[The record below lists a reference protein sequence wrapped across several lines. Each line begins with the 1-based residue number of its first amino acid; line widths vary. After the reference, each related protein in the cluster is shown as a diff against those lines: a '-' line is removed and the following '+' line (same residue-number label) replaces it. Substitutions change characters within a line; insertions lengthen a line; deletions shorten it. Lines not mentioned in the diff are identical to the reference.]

1 MLDGDAAGDC
11 KGGAFARSAPLLG
24 FFWPFSCRNK
34 KRANNPQ
41 YGKLKFETTPVLLAP
56 GCAYSGFLA
65 VIVEDMMNSPTE
77 RERPHF
83 SSYSRE
89 TGFSFTETSSN
100 PQERISF
107 SNSSTEEAPL
117 TQQECMLGSFF
128 SSSGICFMMTM
139 SQMEIRPP
147 GFNTR

>member
-1 MLDGDAAGDC
+1 MFY
-11 KGGAFARSAPLLG
+11 K
-24 FFWPFSCRNK
+24 
-34 KRANNPQ
+34 
-41 YGKLKFETTPVLLAP
+41 
-56 GCAYSGFLA
+56 GFLP
-65 VIVEDMMNSPTE
+65 VMVEDMMNSPTE

-89 TGFSFTETSSN
+89 TGFSFTDTSSN

-128 SSSGICFMMTM
+128 SSSGICFMITM

-147 GFNTR
+147 GFKTR

>member
-1 MLDGDAAGDC
+1 MLSY
-11 KGGAFARSAPLLG
+11 K
-24 FFWPFSCRNK
+24 
-34 KRANNPQ
+34 
-41 YGKLKFETTPVLLAP
+41 
-56 GCAYSGFLA
+56 GFLA

-89 TGFSFTETSSN
+89 TGFSFTDTSTK
-100 PQERISF
+100 PTERISF

-128 SSSGICFMMTM
+128 SSSGVDA
-139 SQMEIRPP
+139 Q
-147 GFNTR
+147 